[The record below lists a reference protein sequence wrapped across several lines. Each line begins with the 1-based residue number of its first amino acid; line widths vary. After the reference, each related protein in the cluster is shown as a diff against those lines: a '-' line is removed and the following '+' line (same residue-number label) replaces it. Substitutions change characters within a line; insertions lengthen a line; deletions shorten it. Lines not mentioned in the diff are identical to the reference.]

1 MAASE
6 SKQIDTVLKVLH
18 YARGYLDDG
27 DVAQATGQIHRAQG
41 MLRLLRIQVAGGYHA
56 NPYDPFHVVGVLSD
70 DVHSVAYRHRKDGK
84 LYKHDFEPDSARVL
98 AVERHGKRELLLSS
112 DVPLWDEF

>member
-6 SKQIDTVLKVLH
+6 SQQIDAVLKLLH
-18 YARGYLDDG
+18 RARQSVESG
-27 DVAQATGQIHRAQG
+27 DSEDASLLIHRAQG
-41 MLRLLRIQVAGGYHA
+41 FLRLLRVQVAGGYHR
-56 NPYDPFHVVGVLSD
+56 NPYGPFRVVGVLSD